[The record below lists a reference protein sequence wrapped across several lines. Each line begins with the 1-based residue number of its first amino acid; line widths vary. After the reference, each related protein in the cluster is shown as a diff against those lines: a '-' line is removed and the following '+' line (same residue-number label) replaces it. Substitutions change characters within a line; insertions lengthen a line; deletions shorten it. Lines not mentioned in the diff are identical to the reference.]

1 MDIKRDEGGCTLT
14 IGDSAP
20 ILGDCHVGDS
30 IAVNGACLTVVEFD
44 EEENG
49 GWFTVWLAN
58 ETLDKTDLG
67 EQRRSKPDYFFGING
82 RIGERVVGEQVNL
95 ERAMAAHVRF
105 GGHFVQAHVDT
116 TVTLVDRVPDGDS
129 IRLTFGLADETM
141 LPYLVPKGYVALDG
155 ASLTLTFVDDD
166 QRRFGVMLI
175 THTQEKITLGKKKVG
190 SRVNL
195 EVDMLGKYVQKSVA
209 AALRSPK

>member
-1 MDIKRDEGGCTLT
+1 MRRWIRLTLV
-14 IGDSAP
+14 S
-20 ILGDCHVGDS
+20 
-30 IAVNGACLTVVEFD
+30 
-44 EEENG
+44 NG
-49 GWFTVWLAN
+49 G
-58 ETLDKTDLG
+58 
-67 EQRRSKPDYFFGING
+67 RRLITCLKPII
-82 RIGERVVGEQVNL
+82 RTGERAVGEQVNL

-116 TVTLVDRVPDGDS
+116 TVTLVDKITDGDS
-129 IRLTFGLADETM
+129 VRLTFELADETM

-155 ASLTLTFVDDD
+155 ASLTLTFVNDD

-175 THTQEKITLGKKKVG
+175 THTQEKITLGKKEVG

-209 AALRSPK
+209 AALRSSK

>member
-20 ILGDCHVGDS
+20 ILGDCHIGDS

-44 EEENG
+44 KEEKG

-58 ETLDKTDLG
+58 ETLEKTDLG
-67 EQRRSKPDYFFGING
+67 TQRG
-82 RIGERVVGEQVNL
+82 RRPIVLEVNYWTGQRVVGEQVNL

-129 IRLTFGLADETM
+129 VRLTFELVDEMM

-155 ASLTLTFVDDD
+155 ASLTLTFVDDE
-166 QRRFGVMLI
+166 QRKFGVMLI
-175 THTQEKITLGKKKVG
+175 KHTQEKITLGRKVVG

-209 AALRSPK
+209 AALRSSK

>member
-1 MDIKRDEGGCTLT
+1 MFTGLIEHLGLVADIKRDEGGCTLT

-20 ILGDCHVGDS
+20 ILGDCHIGDS

-44 EEENG
+44 KEEKG

-58 ETLDKTDLG
+58 ETLDKTDL
-67 EQRRSKPDYFFGING
+67 
-82 RIGERVVGEQVNL
+82 GERVVGEQVNL

-116 TVTLVDRVPDGDS
+116 TVTLVDKVPDGDS
-129 IRLTFGLADETM
+129 TRLTFELADETM
-141 LPYLVPKGYVALDG
+141 LPYLVPKGYAALDG
-155 ASLTLTFVDDD
+155 ASLTLTFVDDE
-166 QRRFGVMLI
+166 QRRFSVMLI

-190 SRVNL
+190 SKVNL

-209 AALRSPK
+209 AALRSSK

>member
-1 MDIKRDEGGCTLT
+1 VAGSRSGLRTRRWT
-14 IGDSAP
+14 RP
-20 ILGDCHVGDS
+20 ISVRNNS
-30 IAVNGACLTVVEFD
+30 
-44 EEENG
+44 
-49 GWFTVWLAN
+49 
-58 ETLDKTDLG
+58 
-67 EQRRSKPDYFFGING
+67 RRLVISEMNSRTGK
-82 RIGERVVGEQVNL
+82 RVVGEQVNL

-116 TVTLVDRVPDGDS
+116 TVTLVDKTPDGDS
-129 IRLTFGLADETM
+129 IRLTFELADETM

-155 ASLTLTFVDDD
+155 ASLTLTFVDDE

-175 THTQEKITLGKKKVG
+175 THTQEKITLGRKEVG

-209 AALRSPK
+209 AALRSSK

>member
-1 MDIKRDEGGCTLT
+1 M
-14 IGDSAP
+14 
-20 ILGDCHVGDS
+20 
-30 IAVNGACLTVVEFD
+30 
-44 EEENG
+44 
-49 GWFTVWLAN
+49 
-58 ETLDKTDLG
+58 
-67 EQRRSKPDYFFGING
+67 
-82 RIGERVVGEQVNL
+82 GEQVNL

-129 IRLTFGLADETM
+129 VRLTFELVDETM

-155 ASLTLTFVDDD
+155 ASLTLTFVDDE
-166 QRRFGVMLI
+166 QHKFGVMLI
-175 THTQEKITLGKKKVG
+175 KHTQEKITLGKKKVG
-190 SRVNL
+190 SKVNL